1 MDDLDKKLDA
11 QEREKIF
18 TLIEE
23 SSVRVGK
30 VNVRFTRDNKKNTE
44 EHLDALYAVFERLIR
59 FIIKDITNIEKKIR
73 LTYMV
78 PLTNERKHQI
88 IIDMNLEL
96 DRVCDHLIKKYRPF
110 YNVIGKANAF
120 DERVEV
126 TRKAAKEK
134 MQVQIENVYDS
145 LQKETNTIKKILPQ
159 EMSVKYGLEE
169 IFLREMHFVEPLQE
183 MHLVFDRLIANGIDE
198 NIFKGVHDA
207 ICFCVDFHHQL
218 EKKMPPSH
226 DVNGRKGWRMQVAK
240 DADNMKELVFCFRAL
255 GNQIALNAE
264 MRNSEI
270 IKKNWQTIID
280 NLSDKPESESIIAN
294 VNSYY
299 QLLEP

>member
-78 PLTNERKHQI
+78 PLTNERKHQMK
-88 IIDMNLEL
+88 IDMNLEL
-96 DRVCDHLIKKYRPF
+96 DRVCDHLIKKYRPL
-110 YNVIGKANAF
+110 YNVLGKADAF
-120 DERVEV
+120 DERVEA
-126 TRKAAKEK
+126 TRNAAKEK
-134 MQVQIENVYDS
+134 MYAQIENVYDA
-145 LQKETNTIKKILPQ
+145 LQKETNTIKKILPH

-183 MHLVFDRLIANGIDE
+183 MHLVFDQLIAKGIDE
-198 NIFKGVHDA
+198 NIFKGVHEA
-207 ICFCVDFHHQL
+207 ICFCVQFHHQL
-218 EKKMPPSH
+218 EKNMPPSH

-240 DADNMKELVFCFRAL
+240 NESDMKELVFCFRAL
-255 GNQIALNAE
+255 CNQIALNAE

>member
-23 SSVRVGK
+23 SSVRLGK

-59 FIIKDITNIEKKIR
+59 FLIKDINNIEKKIR

-78 PLTNERKHQI
+78 PLTNERKHQMK
-88 IIDMNLEL
+88 IDMNLEL
-96 DRVCDHLIKKYRPF
+96 DRVCDHLIKKYRTL
-110 YNVIGKANAF
+110 YSVLGKADAF
-120 DERVEV
+120 DKRVEA

-134 MQVQIENVYDS
+134 MQDQIENVYDA
-145 LQKETNTIKKILPQ
+145 LQKETNTIKKILPH

-183 MHLVFDRLIANGIDE
+183 MHLVFDQLIANGIDE
-198 NIFKGVHDA
+198 NIFKGVHEA

-218 EKKMPPSH
+218 EKNMPPSH

-240 DADNMKELVFCFRAL
+240 DASAMKEFVFCFRAL
-255 GNQIALNAE
+255 GNQIILKAE

-270 IKKNWQTIID
+270 IKKNWQIIMD
-280 NLSDKPESESIIAN
+280 NLSAKPESESIIAN
-294 VNSYY
+294 VTPYY
-299 QLLEP
+299 QLLEL

>member
-1 MDDLDKKLDA
+1 
-11 QEREKIF
+11 
-18 TLIEE
+18 
-23 SSVRVGK
+23 
-30 VNVRFTRDNKKNTE
+30 
-44 EHLDALYAVFERLIR
+44 
-59 FIIKDITNIEKKIR
+59 
-73 LTYMV
+73 
-78 PLTNERKHQI
+78 
-88 IIDMNLEL
+88 
-96 DRVCDHLIKKYRPF
+96 
-110 YNVIGKANAF
+110 
-120 DERVEV
+120 
-126 TRKAAKEK
+126 
-134 MQVQIENVYDS
+134 
-145 LQKETNTIKKILPQ
+145 
-159 EMSVKYGLEE
+159 MSVKYGLEE